1 MITMIDEMFDRH
13 YQHGRKALNESL
25 VTALAGFGNVVAET
39 FRVLHRIE
47 FEAPWA
53 RPARRARYN

>member
-1 MITMIDEMFDRH
+1 MITMIDEMFDRQ
-13 YQHGRKALNESL
+13 YQDGRQALNHSL
-25 VTALAGFGNVVAET
+25 VTALAGFGRVAAES

-53 RPARRARYN
+53 RPARRVRYN

>member
-13 YQHGRKALNESL
+13 YQDGRKALNESL

-39 FRVLHRIE
+39 FRALHRIE
-47 FEAPWA
+47 YEAPWA
-53 RPARRARYN
+53 RPARRARSN